1 MKNTGM
7 NVKGKKDVPT
17 LPASSRLQMPS
28 GGAGSM
34 KKPVKAMVKGSTK
47 TKMK

>member
-1 MKNTGM
+1 MKNTGI
-7 NVKGKKDVPT
+7 KTGGKKDVPN
-17 LPASSRLQMPS
+17 LPASSRMQMPN
-28 GGAGSM
+28 GGASSM

>member
-7 NVKGKKDVPT
+7 NVKGKKDVPN
-17 LPASSRLQMPS
+17 LPASSRLQAPS
-28 GGAGSM
+28 GSAGSM